1 MIPKSN
7 LDDRKFGDI
16 VDEAIRLIPRYC
28 PEWTNHNPTDPGI
41 TLIELFA
48 WMTEM
53 TLYRLNKVPEKT
65 YLSLL
70 ELMGLSLVA
79 PQSARAIV
87 RFSIVDGYRKAV
99 TIPRGTQVAAITGNN
114 DSCVF
119 ETERDLSVNE
129 NQLASCVN
137 RRGERWSEC
146 CEEGVVRP
154 FTIFESTDSVD
165 HILYISS
172 MAFAYLS
179 EAHHVQIAF
188 EPVREISSVRDETVN
203 YLYWEYWN
211 GRAWVHIDAQRSIP
225 GRKKKDDVVYFSGP
239 IDIETTE
246 VDGVEGFYLRAVLSE
261 IPEDLSALKTVG
273 VTVRT
278 HFSGIGFMPDL
289 CLANSG
295 SNYAPIDLNGV
306 FRIFSEVPSYNE
318 IFYIAA
324 EEVFSNAGTKARICF
339 TFSEVYVPGGENEN
353 AQFAYEYWDGAGWK
367 KLTAKTGDLRDGT
380 FAFKQSGDVS
390 FVVPDNMMPVAVN
403 NDERRWLRIR
413 LVTKDFSIGGEYIKD
428 DKDNWVWK
436 FASKVHSPVFS
447 KIRITY
453 EARDQLPERVVSF
466 SDFDWT
472 DLTESLSAEV
482 GEDERRKET
491 RLFSIGGENIPS
503 LYLGFS
509 SRFPKGDAA
518 LYVRIDESSSPKPRA
533 ARPSFFRTLGLKD
546 ATDRR
551 LLDLSWEYRG
561 KDGWSP
567 LSVNDYTDSFHESG
581 FVEFNAPADLER
593 SREFA
598 KDIYW
603 IRVRLLSGSFESK
616 PCVLDVALNAV
627 CMSNVKTYE
636 NEIIGS
642 GTGAPAQSAAPAHG
656 PILPGSVLYVD
667 EGSIPPA
674 NELEA
679 MKLDGIEDPYIVEGD
694 AVWVRYREVENFY
707 VSNGFSRHYLVDY
720 RENKIYFG
728 DGQRGVNPPR
738 RKFNIKLASYSV
750 GGGSAGN
757 VAAHTLRILTKS
769 LPFVAGCDNPYPA
782 EGGAD
787 METVDSLKSRAAGV
801 FKSLE
806 RAVTAEDF
814 QWLARESSSSV
825 GRAYCL
831 RDRNSRGEI
840 CVAII
845 PVMPQG
851 ATLADRLLPSRELL
865 RRVTAYLDG
874 RKLVGTRIRV
884 QAPVYRNFSVF
895 LTLVFK
901 SDVLDAERLK
911 KTIDRSLRS
920 YFHPLEGSPGM
931 GWEFGKAITCG
942 AVLKQLERIEGI
954 LSVDE
959 TSLFD
964 ADAGVMTE
972 KIALRDDELA
982 FLSEVNIENR
992 REVS

>member
-1 MIPKSN
+1 
-7 LDDRKFGDI
+7 LDDRKFDDI

-28 PEWTNHNPTDPGI
+28 PEWTNHNPTDPGV

-87 RFSIVDGYRKAV
+87 RFSLVEGYRKAV
-99 TIPRGTQVAAITGNN
+99 SIARGTQVAAITGDNE
-114 DSCVF
+114 SCVF
-119 ETERDLSVNE
+119 ETERDLVINE
-129 NQLASCVN
+129 SRLVGCVN
-137 RRGERWSEC
+137 RVGERWSERC
-146 CEEGVVRP
+146 DDGAVRP
-154 FTIFESTDSVD
+154 FTVFESTESVD

-172 MAFAYLS
+172 PSLAYLA
-179 EAHHVQIAF
+179 EAHHVQVSF
-188 EPVREISSVRDETVN
+188 EPIREISTVREEIVN

-211 GRAWVHIDAQRSIP
+211 GRAWVHVDANRAIP

-239 IDIETTE
+239 LEIEPVE
-246 VDGVEGFYLRAVLSE
+246 VAGAEGYYLRAILSE
-261 IPEDLSALKTVG
+261 LPEERAAISALG
-273 VTVRT
+273 ITVRT

-289 CLANSG
+289 CLTNSG
-295 SNYAPIDLNGV
+295 ASYAPVDLNGA

-324 EEVFSNAGTKARICF
+324 DEVFSNAGTKAKITF
-339 TFSEVYVPGGENEN
+339 TFSEVYVPGGENDN
-353 AQFAYEYWDGAGWK
+353 AQFAYEYWDGTGWK
-367 KLTAKTGDLRDGT
+367 KLTAKAGDLRDGT
-380 FAFKQSGDVS
+380 FGFKQSGDVS
-390 FVVPDNMMPVAVN
+390 FVVPRNMAPVAVN
-403 NDERRWLRIR
+403 NEERRWLRVR
-413 LVTKDFSIGGEYIKD
+413 LMTKDFSIGGEYVKD
-428 DKDNWVWK
+428 DKDNWEWR
-436 FASKVHSPVFS
+436 FTSKVQSPVFS
-447 KIRITY
+447 KVRITY
-453 EARDQLPERVVSF
+453 ESHEQIPERVVSLSNF
-466 SDFDWT
+466 NWT
-472 DLTESLSAEV
+472 DLTGPLSAEV
-482 GEDERRKET
+482 PEEGIRKEIALFSVGGEDV
-491 RLFSIGGENIPS
+491 PS
-503 LYLGFS
+503 LNLGFS
-509 SRFPKGDAA
+509 ARFPKGDAA
-518 LYVRIDESSSPKPRA
+518 IYVRIDEGSSPKPRA
-533 ARPSFFRTLGLKD
+533 TRPSFFRTLGFRE
-546 ATDRR
+546 AEERR

-561 KDGWSP
+561 KDGWIP

-581 FVEFNAPADLER
+581 FVEFAAPDDMER
-593 SREFA
+593 TREFG
-598 KDIYW
+598 KDAYW
-603 IRVRLLSGSFESK
+603 LRVRLLSGSFESK
-616 PCVLDVALNAV
+616 PRIVDVALNAV
-627 CMSNVKTYE
+627 YASNVKTYE
-636 NEIIGS
+636 DEIIGS
-642 GTGAPAQSAAPAHG
+642 GTGAPAQSASPAHG

-679 MKLDGIEDPYIVEGD
+679 MRLDGIEEPYLVEGG

-707 VSNGFSRHYLVDY
+707 TSTGFSRHYIVDY
-720 RENKIYFG
+720 RDNKIHFG

-738 RKFNIKLASYSV
+738 RKFNLKLASYSV

-757 VAAHTLRILTKS
+757 VAAHTLKILTKS
-769 LPFVAGCDNPYPA
+769 IPFVAECDNPYPA

-814 QWLARESSSSV
+814 QWLAREASSSV
-825 GRAYCL
+825 GRAHCL
-831 RDRNSRGEI
+831 RERNGRGEI
-840 CVAII
+840 CVAVI

-851 ATLADRLLPSRELL
+851 ATLGDRLMPSRELM

-874 RKLVGTRIRV
+874 RKLVGTKIRV
-884 QAPVYRNFSVF
+884 QAPVYRTFNVF

-911 KTIDRSLRS
+911 KTIERSLRS
-920 YFHPLEGSPGM
+920 YFHPLEGSPGA

-942 AVLKQLERIEGI
+942 AVLKQLEKIEGI

-964 ADAGVMTE
+964 VDAGIMTE
-972 KIALRDDELA
+972 KIALKDDELA
-982 FLSEVNIENR
+982 FLSEVSVESR